1 VATYDQRE
9 RTAIYHELQRVFAE
23 ERPMLFAWAEKAH
36 EYVSPRLGLV
46 DGEPSFVSREWP
58 WQLEKLVLE

>member
-1 VATYDQRE
+1 MATYDQRE

-46 DGEPSFVSREWP
+46 DGEPNFVSREWP
-58 WQLEKLVLE
+58 WELEQLVLR